1 MCKGVKIDFY
11 LYSYLLYMSK
21 QFSDLSL
28 NLTKKILSSEEKK
41 NNGIYFTPLDIIK
54 LTMTI
59 IDDNDND
66 GIKRILEPSCGSCEF
81 INYIDSIYNNVE
93 ITGIEYNETIFN
105 SIKDLRIKNN
115 SLNLFNEDYLK
126 YDIENKNKYDLIIGN
141 PPYYVISGSNK
152 EMKRYKE
159 YYDGRANIF
168 ILFIIHSLKKLDKN
182 GILAF
187 VLPKNFLNCQYY
199 NKLRNHIYNNYKII
213 DIIDCS
219 SYSYIETT
227 QDTIIFIIRNK
238 NEISSN
244 SNYAINMNNNIIFN
258 SIDNIIKIKEL
269 YLNSTTLHQMKFEVN
284 VGNIVWNQH
293 KNILTN
299 DKNKTRLIYSSDI
312 INNNLIEVK
321 YKNEE
326 KKNYIDK
333 IGNDNL
339 LLVVNRGYGK
349 GDYKFNYCLIDIT
362 EKYLI
367 ENHLICIKY
376 KNEIEKEELKKL
388 YEIIIKSFQDERT
401 TNFIK
406 IYFGNNAINT
416 TELEY
421 YLPIFI

>member
-1 MCKGVKIDFY
+1 LIGVI
-11 LYSYLLYMSK
+11 SVI
-21 QFSDLSL
+21 
-28 NLTKKILSSEEKK
+28 N
-41 NNGIYFTPLDIIK
+41 
-54 LTMTI
+54 
-59 IDDNDND
+59 DNDND
-66 GIKRILEPSCGSCEF
+66 IKIKKILEPSCGSCEF
-81 INYIDSIYNNVE
+81 INYIDSIYSNTQ
-93 ITGIEYNETIFN
+93 ITAIEYNDIIFN
-105 SIKDLRIKNN
+105 NIKDIKIKNN
-115 SLNLFNEDYLK
+115 SLYLFNEDYLK
-126 YDIENKNKYDLIIGN
+126 FDVDNKNLHDLIIGN
-141 PPYYVISGSNK
+141 PPYYVINGSNK
-152 EMKRYKE
+152 EMKKYKE
-159 YYDGRANIF
+159 YYDGRTNIF
-168 ILFIIHSLKKLDKN
+168 ILFIIHSLKKLDVN

-227 QDTIIFIIRNK
+227 QDTIIFIIK
-238 NEISSN
+238 NNNDISLN
-244 SNYAINMNNNIIFN
+244 INYAININNSIIFN
-258 SIDNIIKIKEL
+258 SFDNIINIKEL
-269 YLNSTTLHQMKFEVN
+269 YVNSTTLHKMNFEVN

-293 KNILTN
+293 KNILTT

-312 INNNLIEVK
+312 YNNTLIECK
-321 YKNEE
+321 YKNQE

-333 IGNDNL
+333 IGNNNL

-388 YEIIIKSFQDERT
+388 YQIIIKSFEDIRT

-416 TELEY
+416 TELQY
-421 YLPIFI
+421 HLPIYI